1 MSALIQRP
9 SSWYLSFRCAPGCPK
24 HPQGKKAHFVS
35 LKTKNKDTARTLKKD
50 FDQALKERKARI
62 TLGLEEKQGTAADWP
77 LSQFRDWYEK
87 KVLAEQ
93 LVSRK
98 TFYGSERPALDSLIK
113 GISDVTLG
121 ELTSEVMQGYQ
132 RAGRVGVS
140 AHSFNS
146 RRRALRAI
154 FNKAIKLGLIAEN
167 PMSHVTPARA
177 TNKRPK
183 RLHQE
188 QIEEV
193 IRSIPNE
200 LWKLFTLFLY
210 ATGVR
215 LSEALALKHDAIRW
229 QSGYIEI
236 ETNKENRPKLIAL
249 TPAIEAII
257 RQAHALDA
265 SPYVFSKGGKPL
277 AYAAAIMAFRR
288 VSRKV
293 GYPVSAHRFRHSHGT
308 HRVEAGDNLKNV
320 QEALGHSDIRTTSQF
335 YLDVDLQARKAG
347 MQRLPIDTLL
357 KLPTAKSNKGWANG
371 KKRSR

>member
-9 SSWYLSFRCAPGCPK
+9 SSWYLSFRCAPGCLK

-35 LKTKNKDTARTLKKD
+35 LQTKNKDTARNLKKD

-62 TLGLEEKQGTAADWP
+62 TLGLEEKQGTASEWP

-98 TFYGSERPALDSLIK
+98 TFYGSERPALESLIK
-113 GISDVTLG
+113 GISDVPLG

-154 FNKAIKLGLIAEN
+154 FNKAIKWGLITEN
-167 PMSHVTPARA
+167 PIMHLTPARA

-188 QIEEV
+188 QVEEV
-193 IRSIPNE
+193 IGAIPNE
-200 LWKLFTLFLY
+200 RWRLATLFLY
-210 ATGVR
+210 ATGIRLGEFCRLKREHVR
-215 LSEALALKHDAIRW
+215 WK
-229 QSGYIEI
+229 QGYLEI
-236 ETNKENRPKLIAL
+236 ETNKENKPRLVAI
-249 TPAIEAII
+249 TPAIAQII
-257 RQAHALDA
+257 RQAQAMDQ
-265 SPYVFSKGGKPL
+265 SDYVFSRDGKPI
-277 AYAAAIMAFRR
+277 AYEAAKNYYRWI
-288 VSRKV
+288 SKKV
-293 GYPVSAHRFRHSHGT
+293 GYPVSPHRFRHSHGS
-308 HRVEAGDNLKNV
+308 HRIEAGDNLKNV
-320 QEALGHSDIRTTSQF
+320 QDGLGHADIRTTTKF
-335 YLDVDLQARKAG
+335 YLDIPLDAQRIA
-347 MQRLPIDTLL
+347 MERLPIGQLL
-357 KLPTAKSNKGWANG
+357 NAK
-371 KKRSR
+371 KKC